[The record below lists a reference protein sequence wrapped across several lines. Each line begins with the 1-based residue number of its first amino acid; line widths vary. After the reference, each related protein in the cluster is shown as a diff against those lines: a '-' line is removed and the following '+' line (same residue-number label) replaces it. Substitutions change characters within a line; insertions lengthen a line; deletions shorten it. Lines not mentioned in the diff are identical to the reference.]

1 MLHAKNG
8 KEAHG
13 GLTPGLQAA
22 RGGNARRACLTRI
35 SGWFHKGQACVS
47 HSSVQLSLPRQR
59 QRSPCENLIV
69 SRCVPGAASQLKSRF
84 GRSVYVSLLPNN
96 FAMTRSS
103 SLSSAQKPHRLPI
116 AVRANSRLER
126 DAFEVL
132 RSFDPH
138 LPHPSLP
145 LPQGPPST
153 IRYCWLVINFSCHK
167 GLRKRVNHFR

>member
-132 RSFDPH
+132 RSFDPICRT
-138 LPHPSLP
+138 PPSLCP
-145 LPQGPPST
+145 KAHPPP
-153 IRYCWLVINFSCHK
+153 
-167 GLRKRVNHFR
+167 